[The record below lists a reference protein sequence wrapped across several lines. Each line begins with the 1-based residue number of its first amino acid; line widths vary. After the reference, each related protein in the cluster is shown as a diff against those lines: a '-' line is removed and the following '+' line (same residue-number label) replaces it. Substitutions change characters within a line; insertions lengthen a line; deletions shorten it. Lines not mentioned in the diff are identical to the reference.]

1 MIRRKKEPSETPAAE
16 KASKEN
22 EVNESAV
29 TAVSDTDIPSAA
41 TSAPAE
47 SAPEEAAVT
56 KDEREE
62 HIAKLTEELED
73 MKDQR
78 LRVMAEYDNFRKRT
92 AKEKLSMSAE
102 IKADCVNA
110 LLPVVDNLER
120 ALSSENADAETMRK
134 GVEMVLNQA
143 RTIFEGMEVKAFGE
157 PGDKFDP
164 QLHHC
169 VSTVE
174 ADDKYQADQITIVMQ
189 KGYMLGDRVIRPAMV
204 QVAN

>member
-1 MIRRKKEPSETPAAE
+1 MIRRKKDAAE
-16 KASKEN
+16 AAAAEAAKET
-22 EVNESAV
+22 EVTETAEK
-29 TAVSDTDIPSAA
+29 AVSDTDLNASNAASAD
-41 TSAPAE
+41 T
-47 SAPEEAAVT
+47 APEEAAVT

-62 HIAKLTEELED
+62 HIARLTEELED

-102 IKADCVNA
+102 IKADCINA
-110 LLPVVDNLER
+110 LLPVIDNLER
-120 ALSSENADAETMRK
+120 ALSSENADADTMRK
-134 GVEMVLNQA
+134 GVEMVLSQA
-143 RTIFEGMEVKAFGE
+143 RTIFESMEVKAFGE
-157 PGDKFDP
+157 PGDRFDP

-174 ADDKYQADQITIVMQ
+174 ADDNFSADQITIVMQ
-189 KGYMLGDRVIRPAMV
+189 KGYMIGDRVIRPAMV